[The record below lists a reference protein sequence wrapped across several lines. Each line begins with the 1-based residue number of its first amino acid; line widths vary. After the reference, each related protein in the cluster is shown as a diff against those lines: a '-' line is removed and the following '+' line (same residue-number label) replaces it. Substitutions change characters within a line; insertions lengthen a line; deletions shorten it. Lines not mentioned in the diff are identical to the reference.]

1 MHPSSPSADFI
12 FRCIFTALLRQ
23 SRFFV
28 ARFPGEPEALIDLC
42 SSIAC
47 RAQPCQRC
55 TPVLQAL
62 ILFSDA
68 STALLRQSRFL
79 LQNNLK
85 YPPLRS
91 GYKSRN
97 YYFYLWPRN
106 ACGRFR
112 ATFSRLGHNGK
123 QPFLLQC
130 NRFRRKRALQ
140 LPLSATTFPVKKGY
154 RKVRRLS
161 CTPKFK

>member
-1 MHPSSPSADFI
+1 MLPVFPENRGCTTAHLRRLSRKGRAGGAYRSLLKHRVQGTALPAMHPSSPSADFI

-23 SRFFV
+23 SH
-28 ARFPGEPEALIDLC
+28 
-42 SSIAC
+42 
-47 RAQPCQRC
+47 
-55 TPVLQAL
+55 
-62 ILFSDA
+62 
-68 STALLRQSRFL
+68 FL

-106 ACGRFR
+106 ACGRFW
-112 ATFSRLGHNGK
+112 ATFSRLGRNGK